1 MNIHSHRTGRLR
13 ETMSAR
19 GWDAVIVSS
28 SDPHNSEYPAPRWKT
43 IEWLSGFTGE
53 AADLVITADEAG
65 LWADSRYFIQA
76 AAELEG
82 SGITL
87 FRKGLPGVPPYQ
99 EWLAGKA
106 ATVAFDGLCFTESQT
121 EDLHEAFSK
130 VGKQV
135 EMVSVPDLA
144 GDIWDGRPPIPVTP
158 VITLSEE
165 NVGESRYSKLT
176 DLRKYMLMQECD
188 AVFLSALDDIAWLL
202 NIRGSDIEYNPYVI
216 SYLLVT
222 QSEAVWFV
230 KKDSPADY
238 EDTKDSYR
246 ELEMDGVTIASYD
259 GAGDY
264 ISALSS
270 DDGDFSVLVDPDDLN
285 HEMFSMLGRILGPEN
300 VKTGHL
306 PVKLRK
312 AIKNPVEIEW
322 MRTAF
327 MEDGVAMENFLYWLE
342 KTVGAG
348 IHITEW
354 DASQK
359 LTSFRAAI
367 PGYRGN
373 SFANISAGGANAAL
387 PHYSVP
393 ESDSAGVGP
402 ARLYLVDSGGQYI
415 FGTTDITRTVPLG
428 ECTDLEKEDYTL
440 VLKGM
445 IDLSMAVFPRGTAGC
460 HLDVLARNALWSR
473 RRNFGHGTGH
483 GIGFYLGVHE
493 GPQSIRQNF
502 NPQPLLPGMITSN
515 EPGIYRENMHGIRH
529 ENVLLCV
536 EDASDEFGDW
546 LAFETLTVCHIDT
559 SAVIPDLMT
568 ADEITWLND
577 YNRSVFE
584 RLSGRLSP
592 EVSDW
597 LRVKT
602 QPIPV
607 RH

>member
-1 MNIHSHRTGRLR
+1 MNIHSHRIGRLR

-230 KKDSPADY
+230 KKDSLADY

-342 KTVGAG
+342 KTVEAG

-393 ESDSAGVGP
+393 ESGSAGVGP

-536 EDASDEFGDW
+536 EDTSNGFGDW

-568 ADEITWLND
+568 ADEIMWLND

-592 EVSDW
+592 EVAEW
-597 LRVKT
+597 LEMKT

-607 RH
+607 HH

>member
-1 MNIHSHRTGRLR
+1 
-13 ETMSAR
+13 MSAR

-130 VGKQV
+130 IGKQV

-144 GDIWDGRPPIPVTP
+144 GDIWDGRPSIPVTP

-230 KKDSPADY
+230 KKDSLADY

-312 AIKNPVEIEW
+312 AVKNPVEIEW

-342 KTVGAG
+342 KTVEAG

-359 LTSFRAAI
+359 LTSFRADI

-393 ESDSAGVGP
+393 ESGSAGVGP

-536 EDASDEFGDW
+536 EDTSNGFGDW

-568 ADEITWLND
+568 ADEIMWLND

-584 RLSGRLSP
+584 SLSGRLSP
-592 EVSDW
+592 EVAEW
-597 LRVKT
+597 LEMKT

-607 RH
+607 HH

>member
-1 MNIHSHRTGRLR
+1 
-13 ETMSAR
+13 MSAR

-393 ESDSAGVGP
+393 ESGSAGVGP

-502 NPQPLLPGMITSN
+502 NRQPLLPGMITSN

-536 EDASDEFGDW
+536 EDTSNGFGDW

-568 ADEITWLND
+568 ADEIMWLND

-592 EVSDW
+592 EVAEW
-597 LRVKT
+597 LEMKT

-607 RH
+607 HH

>member
-1 MNIHSHRTGRLR
+1 
-13 ETMSAR
+13 MSAR

-393 ESDSAGVGP
+393 ESGSAGVGP

-428 ECTDLEKEDYTL
+428 ECTYLEKEDYTL

-536 EDASDEFGDW
+536 EDTSNGFGDW

-568 ADEITWLND
+568 ADEIMWLDD

-592 EVSDW
+592 EVAEW
-597 LRVKT
+597 LEMKT

-607 RH
+607 HH

>member
-1 MNIHSHRTGRLR
+1 MNIHSHRTERLR
-13 ETMSAR
+13 ETMYAR

-65 LWADSRYFIQA
+65 LWTDSRYFIQA

-99 EWLAGKA
+99 DWLAGRA
-106 ATVAFDGLCFTESQT
+106 ATVAFDGLCFTESQI

-130 VGKQV
+130 AGKQV
-135 EMVSVPDLA
+135 EMISVPDLA

-270 DDGDFSVLVDPDDLN
+270 DDGDFSVLVDQGDLN

-312 AIKNPVEIEW
+312 AIKNPVEVEW

-359 LTSFRAAI
+359 LTSFRAAV

-393 ESDSAGVGP
+393 ESGSAGVGP

-536 EDASDEFGDW
+536 EDTSNGFGDW

-568 ADEITWLND
+568 ADEIMWLND

>member
-1 MNIHSHRTGRLR
+1 
-13 ETMSAR
+13 MSAR
-19 GWDAVIVSS
+19 EWDAVIVSS

-230 KKDSPADY
+230 KKDSLADY

-327 MEDGVAMENFLYWLE
+327 MEDGIAMENFLYWLE
-342 KTVGAG
+342 KTVEAG

-393 ESDSAGVGP
+393 ESGSAGVGP

-536 EDASDEFGDW
+536 EDTSNGFGDW

-568 ADEITWLND
+568 ADEIMWLND

-592 EVSDW
+592 EVAEW
-597 LRVKT
+597 LEMKT

-607 RH
+607 HH

>member
-1 MNIHSHRTGRLR
+1 
-13 ETMSAR
+13 MSAR

-230 KKDSPADY
+230 KKDSLADY

-306 PVKLRK
+306 PLKLRK

-342 KTVGAG
+342 KTVEAG

-393 ESDSAGVGP
+393 ESGSAGVGP

-536 EDASDEFGDW
+536 EDTSNGFGDW

-568 ADEITWLND
+568 ADEIMWLND

-592 EVSDW
+592 EVAEW
-597 LRVKT
+597 LEMKT

-607 RH
+607 HH

>member
-1 MNIHSHRTGRLR
+1 MNIHSHRTERLR
-13 ETMSAR
+13 KTMSAR

-65 LWADSRYFIQA
+65 LWTDSRYFIQA

-99 EWLAGKA
+99 DWLAGRA
-106 ATVAFDGLCFTESQT
+106 ATVAFDGLCFTESQI

-130 VGKQV
+130 AGKQV
-135 EMVSVPDLA
+135 EMVSVPDLS

-246 ELEMDGVTIASYD
+246 ELEMDGVAIAAYD
-259 GAGDY
+259 EAGDY

-327 MEDGVAMENFLYWLE
+327 IEDGVAMENFLYWLE
-342 KTVGAG
+342 KAVASGEPV
-348 IHITEW
+348 TEW

-536 EDASDEFGDW
+536 EDVSNGFGDW

-568 ADEITWLND
+568 ADEIMWLDD

-592 EVSDW
+592 EVAEW
-597 LRVKT
+597 LEIKT
-602 QPIPV
+602 QPIGK

>member
-1 MNIHSHRTGRLR
+1 
-13 ETMSAR
+13 MSAR

-270 DDGDFSVLVDPDDLN
+270 DDGDFSVLVDQDDLN

-312 AIKNPVEIEW
+312 AIKNRVEIEW

-393 ESDSAGVGP
+393 ESGSAGVGP

-428 ECTDLEKEDYTL
+428 ECTYLEKEDYTL

-536 EDASDEFGDW
+536 EDTSNGFGDW

-584 RLSGRLSP
+584 RLSGRLFP